1 MIANLLAAI
10 LLLLLA
16 AILLAGLA
24 VVVAIRDGVQ
34 AIGDN
39 VHRIRSRLELDG
51 RRIEDV
57 LAAAERID
65 AHVGDL
71 YRAEKRR
78 RPSEF

>member
-1 MIANLLAAI
+1 MIATVLLGI
-10 LLLLLA
+10 LL
-16 AILLAGLA
+16 
-24 VVVAIRDGVQ
+24 VVAILVLLGILGIANRIDNNVQ
-34 AIGDN
+34 AAAEN

-57 LAAAERID
+57 VAAAERID